1 MICRHFLRRA
11 MTVIAPAAA
20 LLAGTFATAPPAR
33 AADYPWCYIDQ
44 TMSGATYCAFETL
57 AQCREN
63 AGGNGGI
70 CVQNPDYHGT
80 PAPNARRS
88 PRR

>member
-1 MICRHFLRRA
+1 MK
-11 MTVIAPAAA
+11 VAA
-20 LLAGTFATAPPAR
+20 LAVGLGGGALATALPAR
-33 AADYPWCYIDQ
+33 AAEYPWCYIDQ

-63 AGGNGGI
+63 AGGNGGT
-70 CVQNPDYHGT
+70 CVENPDYRGT

>member
-1 MICRHFLRRA
+1 MRLVQSA
-11 MTVIAPAAA
+11 VVAAAA
-20 LLAGTFATAPPAR
+20 LI
-33 AADYPWCYIDQ
+33 AAASASHAQSAHDYPWCYIDQ

-63 AGGNGGI
+63 AGGNGGT

-80 PAPNARRS
+80 PGQNSRRS